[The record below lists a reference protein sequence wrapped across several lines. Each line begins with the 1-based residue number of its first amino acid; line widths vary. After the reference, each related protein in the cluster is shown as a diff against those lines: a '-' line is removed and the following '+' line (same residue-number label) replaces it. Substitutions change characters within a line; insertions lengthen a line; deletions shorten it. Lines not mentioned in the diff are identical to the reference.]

1 MKYARVKTNLG
12 FFFLELNDE
21 KAPATVENFLSY
33 VHKRHY
39 DGTIF
44 HRVIDGF
51 MVQGGGFLPGM
62 KQRETDATIGNEAQN
77 GLKNDT
83 YTVAM
88 ARTNDPHSA
97 TAQFFINVKNNE
109 FLNHSSATP
118 QGWGYAVFGKVVEG
132 QEVIDQIRRVKT
144 GNKGFHQ
151 DVPVDDVMIISI
163 EEWDR
168 DNGTVLEQT
177 AEPEAVVLSVE
188 EIPRPGND
196 AVYYSKGF
204 EIGTHEVVGAASTV
218 KIFVGDDRGPDG
230 SNHRYDLVGFQTGGN
245 ASESLGF
252 DNPSLSILFQNGPVP
267 ANGANGI
274 TIESLY
280 ALICHRL
287 EAFQDGP
294 YACAENQA
302 ALEHTQKA
310 LEALKTRTA
319 NRVAKGVEGTNVNH

>member
-1 MKYARVKTNLG
+1 
-12 FFFLELNDE
+12 
-21 KAPATVENFLSY
+21 
-33 VHKRHY
+33 
-39 DGTIF
+39 
-44 HRVIDGF
+44 
-51 MVQGGGFLPGM
+51 
-62 KQRETDATIGNEAQN
+62 
-77 GLKNDT
+77 
-83 YTVAM
+83 M

-97 TAQFFINVKNNE
+97 TAQFFINVQNNG
-109 FLNHSSATP
+109 FLDHTSPSP
-118 QGWGYAVFGKVVEG
+118 QGWGYAVFGKVIDG

-151 DVPVDDVMIISI
+151 DVPVEDVVITHAF
-163 EEWDR
+163 EVDYATDTPVVR
-168 DNGTVLEQT
+168 ADPQDT
-177 AEPEAVVLSVE
+177 APVDEAVVLSVE

-196 AVYYSKGF
+196 DVYYKKGF
-204 EIGTHEVVGAASTV
+204 EIGTHDVEGAASTV

-230 SNHRYDLVGFQTGGN
+230 SNHRYDLLGFQTGGN

-280 ALICHRL
+280 AVICHRL

-294 YACAENQA
+294 YACVENQA

-310 LEALKTRTA
+310 LEALKSRTA
-319 NRVAKGVEGTNVNH
+319 KRVAKGVEGKNENH